1 MVNRLYYS
9 TYGKTKGARY
19 VGRLSLSYLIL
30 LTSVSS
36 GDSICVDR
44 CEWES
49 IPVKARIIF
58 VILSDGMTE
67 M

>member
-1 MVNRLYYS
+1 
-9 TYGKTKGARY
+9 